1 MVGGETSRSSHT
13 CIPWNSVGDKQIWR
27 TLQHLTREGPQI
39 LKMPQQQPH
48 ETWAHRGIPSVSC
61 GGGLVLVT
69 SKAGGLRGCSLLN
82 SANTETDKHTSYV
95 SWTQQT
101 LKQPNTVYIS
111 WTTQTLKQSN
121 TLLVS
126 PKLCKNWNSQRQF
139 SQTDNV
145 WTDIHKSV
153 AKKLPQKVLS
163 FIHFPFSKMTP
174 TTL

>member
-95 SWTQQT
+95 SWTLQT
-101 LKQPNTVYIS
+101 LKQTHFLRFLNSANTETAKHSLHLLNHANTETVKHTS
-111 WTTQTLKQSN
+111 CVSQTLQKLKQSK
-121 TLLVS
+121 T
-126 PKLCKNWNSQRQF
+126 
-139 SQTDNV
+139 
-145 WTDIHKSV
+145 I
-153 AKKLPQKVLS
+153 
-163 FIHFPFSKMTP
+163 FPDW
-174 TTL
+174 